1 MVIGGLQKFSLADF
15 PGKIAAIVFSRG
27 CNFRCPYCHNPELV
41 VTEQYATPILQ
52 EEVFEFL
59 LTRRGQLQ
67 GVVVTGGEPTQ
78 QEDLPDFLAATR
90 ELGFST
96 KLDTNGSN
104 PRMLGKVL
112 ALGLVDY
119 LAMDIKAPLDSYS
132 RVTGVHVDT
141 KDIEKS
147 VRLVMECG
155 VAHEFRTTYLE
166 SLLSTDEMKG
176 IAELVRGCRLF
187 VLQSFRSARTL
198 DPGMRGQPMP
208 DGKRLREIQE
218 IMESTCMRV
227 LVR

>member
-15 PGKIAAIVFSRG
+15 PGKIAAIIFSQG

-41 VTEQYATPILQ
+41 DPARYATPILQ
-52 EEVFEFL
+52 EEILQFL
-59 LTRRGQLQ
+59 ATRRGQLQ

-78 QEDLPDFLAATR
+78 QEDLPDFLAAIKDFG
-90 ELGFST
+90 LAI

-104 PRMLGKVL
+104 PALLEKVL
-112 ALGLVDY
+112 ARGLADY

-132 RVTGVHVDT
+132 RVAGVQVSTG
-141 KDIEKS
+141 DIEKS
-147 VRLVMECG
+147 VRMVMGSG

-166 SLLSTDEMKG
+166 SLLSTDDMKG
-176 IAELVRGCRLF
+176 IAVLVRGCRLF

-198 DPGMRGQPMP
+198 DPVTHRQPMP
-208 DGKRLREIQE
+208 EGKRLREIQE
-218 IMESTCMRV
+218 LMESTGMRV